1 MTNVVHFQFRLAPGS
16 SVGPA
21 LLRDI
26 WTQASKNPHAEV
38 SRSPRH
44 NADGHLYSLSAPP
57 YLKDPADVEARLRSL
72 LLRHVVGAVNSLIR
86 IP

>member
-1 MTNVVHFQFRLAPGS
+1 MTNVVHFQFRLAPGA
-16 SVGPA
+16 SVGPT
-21 LLRDI
+21 LLREI
-26 WTQASKNPHAEV
+26 WAQASNSPQAEV

-57 YLKDPADVEARLRSL
+57 HLKDPVDVEVRLRSL

>member
-16 SVGPA
+16 SVGPV
-21 LLRDI
+21 LLRQI
-26 WTQASKNPHAEV
+26 WAQASGTQQVEV

-44 NADGHLYSLSAPP
+44 NADGHLYFLSAPP
-57 YLKDPADVEARLRSL
+57 HLKDPAEVELRLRSL
-72 LLRHVVGAVNSLIR
+72 LLRHIVGAVNSLIR